1 MSPKNTTTARVAP
14 READPTKR
22 ATTFDPVDLDELGVS
37 VSPKNTTTA
46 RVAPREADPTKRAT
60 TFDPVDLGYTDDDAL
75 LEAGRCLQCKKAPC
89 VAGCPVGV
97 DIPHFV
103 RLVHEG
109 DWRQALDVIRD
120 ALLEAGRCL
129 QCKKAPCVAGCP
141 VGVDIPHFVRLVHE
155 GDWRQALDVIRG
167 DNLLPSICGRV
178 CPQETQCEG
187 RCVLG
192 RKGEPLAI
200 GQLERFV
207 GDKAAEIEG
216 LAAEEGAVATEASPH
231 RVAVVG
237 SGPAGITC
245 ALELRRAGVEVTLFE
260 SLHRL
265 GGVLTYGIPVFR
277 LPDDVVARELAALAD
292 LGVSIERNTVVGR
305 TVTVPELLEERG
317 FDAVFLGVGAGL
329 PKLVGVP
336 GENLVGVFCANE
348 YLTRVN
354 LMGAYDFPT
363 MDTPVR
369 RGRNVVVL
377 GGGNVA
383 MDAARTALRLGAES
397 VTLAYRRTEAEMPAR
412 RAEVEHAKEEGVRIL
427 ELAAPL
433 DFTALRLGAESV
445 TLAYRRTE
453 AEMPARRAE
462 VEHAKEEGV
471 RILELAAPLDFV
483 GDERGSVVTARF
495 RRMRLGEPG
504 PDGRRSPVPL
514 EGDDAV
520 IELPCDTAITAIG
533 TNASP
538 LVPLMAPG
546 LALNA
551 RGYIEVDEQGRTSDP
566 RVWAGGDIVTGA
578 ATVILAMGAGK
589 AAAADIVRAL
599 ER

>member
-1 MSPKNTTTARVAP
+1 MSPKNLASARVAT
-14 READPTKR
+14 READP
-22 ATTFDPVDLDELGVS
+22 AE
-37 VSPKNTTTA
+37 
-46 RVAPREADPTKRAT
+46 RVAN
-60 TFDPVDLGYTDDDAL
+60 FDPVDLGYSDEDAL
-75 LEAGRCLQCKKAPC
+75 LEASRCLQCKKAPC

-97 DIPHFV
+97 DIPRFV
-103 RLVHEG
+103 GLVQQG
-109 DWRQALDVIRD
+109 DWAQALRVIR
-120 ALLEAGRCL
+120 E
-129 QCKKAPCVAGCP
+129 
-141 VGVDIPHFVRLVHE
+141 
-155 GDWRQALDVIRG
+155 

-200 GQLERFV
+200 GQLERYV
-207 GDKAAEIEG
+207 GDKAAQVEG
-216 LAAEEGAVATEASPH
+216 LAAEEGPIEAGPSLG

-277 LPDDVVARELAALAD
+277 LADDVVDRELAALAD
-292 LGVSIERNTVVGR
+292 LGVEIERNTVVGR

-354 LMGAYDFPT
+354 LMGAYDFPV

-412 RAEVEHAKEEGVRIL
+412 RAEIEHAKAEGV
-427 ELAAPL
+427 
-433 DFTALRLGAESV
+433 
-445 TLAYRRTE
+445 
-453 AEMPARRAE
+453 
-462 VEHAKEEGV
+462 K
-471 RILELAAPLDFV
+471 ILELAAPLDFV
-483 GDERGSVVTARF
+483 GDERGCVVTARL

-504 PDGRRSPVPL
+504 ADGRRSPVAV

-520 IELPCDTAITAIG
+520 IEVPCDTAITAIG

-538 LVPLMAPG
+538 LVRLMAPG
-546 LALNA
+546 IALNA
-551 RGYIEVDEQGRTSDP
+551 RGYIEVDEHGRTSDP

-589 AAAADIVRAL
+589 AAAADILRRRVYTQQMQ
-599 ER
+599 